1 MAENLYWKR
10 IKADKW
16 LVLLVTLVVSTL
28 GLWGVFSKITPKY
41 ASTSRVW
48 MRNDSRVPYIT
59 SLERDDA
66 NKPATIAANP
76 ILTQL
81 ELMTSHFVAM
91 EHLKFLKKADPKTA
105 ANLAKPGASPEGY
118 LKSNFK
124 TSNVISTDTVQLI
137 YTADTPELAQR
148 SLHNILQSYL
158 AFRHEI
164 DYGGKNRQ
172 ANDIDKRL
180 ADTEARLVRVRDRVR
195 AYETSNSANDLVAES
210 SELVSKRLS
219 AESQIA
225 DLNAQIDSARASVRE
240 LSGKLPYKNIN
251 TAIQAIAIGAGNS
264 PLMEL
269 RQKLA
274 DAKQQFEFDAV
285 KLAPTNPKMVSQ
297 KQKIDEIQ
305 GQISREL
312 RRTLGKNVNAK
323 MGGDLAIYDGT
334 RTKMVNDL
342 LDANVKLQSLSAQ
355 KASLSQMLGT
365 FRSQEQTMPTKRYN
379 LKNLQ
384 QEEANL
390 ALAYDA
396 LQKQQLEARLK
407 AADTM
412 ESALVIIDPPNLP
425 DKEQSPTRN
434 QLAALTVLL
443 GLITG
448 VGLSMLKT
456 RLTGFCSDP
465 QTIGEITQRPVLAT
479 IPWFSSGYQ
488 QASKTMAI
496 ENASDEA
503 IAKLLMEVREH
514 KYQVLTLTSDCQGA
528 HRPTLLM
535 QLGRK
540 FADTGYKV
548 ALVDTNFRTPSLAC
562 RVEIYPDQSLSNL
575 IERFNKPM
583 DDDTA
588 RALIREFAYIDT
600 DNNLACLLNEQPL
613 VSPGRYLCSP
623 GFERLL
629 HHLRKQYDLVL
640 LNTPSILFAPETT
653 AVASLSDAV
662 IAATSYA
669 VKDSVVIQLTRQLE
683 AVQRPF
689 LGTIIRASQ

>member
-1 MAENLYWKR
+1 MADNLYWKR

-16 LVLLVTLVVSTL
+16 LILLVTLVVSAI
-28 GLWGVFSKITPKY
+28 GLWGVFSKVTSKY
-41 ASTSRVW
+41 ASNARVW
-48 MRNDSRVPYIT
+48 MRTDSRVPYIT
-59 SLERDDA
+59 SLERDNADQ
-66 NKPATIAANP
+66 PATMAANP

-81 ELMTSHFVAM
+81 ELMTSHYVAV

-105 ANLAKPGASPEGY
+105 ESLNKSTASAESF

-124 TSNVISTDTVQLI
+124 TSNVISTDTVQLT
-137 YTADTPELAQR
+137 YSADSPKLAQQG
-148 SLHNILQSYL
+148 LQNILQSYL

-164 DYGGKNRQ
+164 EYGGKNRQ
-172 ANDIDKRL
+172 ANDIEKRL
-180 ADTEARLVRVRDRVR
+180 ADTEKRLVRVRERMR
-195 AYETSNSANDLVAES
+195 AYETSTGTNDLAAES
-210 SELVSKRLS
+210 TELVSKRLTT
-219 AESQIA
+219 ESQIA

-240 LSGKLPYKNIN
+240 LSSKLPYKNIN
-251 TAIQAIAIGAGNS
+251 TAIQAIAIGANGS
-264 PLMEL
+264 PLIDL
-269 RQKLA
+269 RQKLTEA
-274 DAKQQFEFDAV
+274 RQQYQFDAV

-297 KQKIDEIQ
+297 KQKIDELQ
-305 GQISREL
+305 SQINREM
-312 RRTLGKNVNAK
+312 RRTLGKAANGK
-323 MGGDLAIYDGT
+323 SGSDLAIYDST
-334 RTKMVNDL
+334 RTKMVSDL
-342 LDANVKLQSLSAQ
+342 LDANVRLRSLSAQ
-355 KASLSQMLGT
+355 KASLSNILGT
-365 FRSQEQTMPTKRYN
+365 FRSQELGMPTKRYN

-390 ALAYDA
+390 SLAYDA
-396 LQKQQLEARLK
+396 LKKQQLESRLK

-412 ESALVIIDPPNLP
+412 ESALVVIDPPTLP
-425 DKEQSPTRN
+425 DQEQFPTRN

-443 GLITG
+443 GLLTG
-448 VGLSMLKT
+448 LAMSVMKT
-456 RLTGFCSDP
+456 RLSGFCSDRD
-465 QTIGEITQRPVLAT
+465 TIGEITQRPVLAT
-479 IPWFSSGYQ
+479 IPWFSNGYQ
-488 QASKTMAI
+488 QASKSMAI

-562 RVEIYPDQSLSNL
+562 RIEIFPDQSLSNL
-575 IERFNKPM
+575 IERFNTPM
-583 DDDTA
+583 DDESA
-588 RALIREFAYIDT
+588 RALIREFAYVDT

-629 HHLRKQYDLVL
+629 HHLRKQFDLVL
-640 LNTPSILFAPETT
+640 LNTPSILFAPEAT

-689 LGTIIRASQ
+689 LGTIIRAAQ